1 MSSLI
6 HIGLLEVTLAIS
18 FWIILKLLI
27 FIILLIVFFLIATDP
42 RILSI
47 IVFFADDID
56 LQLVE
61 ELGHLCTTVTLGLL
75 LSLHIEAT
83 DVKLFTRI
91 HLNHFVLP
99 AKFSVS
105 SIHYFVLGW
114 PCLFGSKRARI
125 IFDSI
130 IISGVVTLG
139 FSFLYTLD
147 LGGLILDLFNI
158 VGLHLLKGTLSRGS
172 SRSLSRRIP
181 TGDDRLS
188 ATGGQD
194 FILLLLGELDGAR
207 VGSKLNTLNLPAQ
220 HRQAGQMY
228 ETLGIYKILTDVALD
243 MHFIL
248 ANMADLAKHIA
259 TILFPGDVLRESYCD
274 LAEYGVRI

>member
-42 RILSI
+42 RILTI

-75 LSLHIEAT
+75 LRLHIEAT
-83 DVKLFTRI
+83 DLPKDVKLFTRI

-105 SIHYFVLGW
+105 SIHYFLLGW

-172 SRSLSRRIP
+172 SRSLSRRIS

-220 HRQAGQMY
+220 HGQAGQMY
-228 ETLGIYKILTDVALD
+228 ETLGI
-243 MHFIL
+243 
-248 ANMADLAKHIA
+248 
-259 TILFPGDVLRESYCD
+259 
-274 LAEYGVRI
+274 